1 MIIFKCKSTTY
12 NFQVIIHGKY
22 IQNNES
28 TKNVSKKCKCSM
40 DGDDDIVDVI
50 MCLLKLF
57 KNYNCINYQNVMQT
71 SVVRVSLQS
80 TVYIYV

>member
-1 MIIFKCKSTTY
+1 
-12 NFQVIIHGKY
+12 
-22 IQNNES
+22 
-28 TKNVSKKCKCSM
+28 M